1 MGRRI
6 LHKNPSLSLRGIKR
20 VDCEHVFSRNPS
32 RAKDAERG
40 IRNPGVSRGI
50 LDGGLAQ
57 RAQVEHGTWDKDEV
71 LVIVTC
77 KAV

>member
-20 VDCEHVFSRNPS
+20 VDREHVFSRNPS
-32 RAKDAERG
+32 RAKNAERR

-57 RAQVEHGTWDKDEV
+57 MGAQRAQVEHGH
-71 LVIVTC
+71 LGQG
-77 KAV
+77 